1 MNEYSLASM
10 DMMAHGQ
17 GHPVEMEVLTF
28 SMICQ
33 TTREDRTSLQL
44 PRNATKRGSPFL
56 IQ

>member
-33 TTREDRTSLQL
+33 TTREERTSLQL